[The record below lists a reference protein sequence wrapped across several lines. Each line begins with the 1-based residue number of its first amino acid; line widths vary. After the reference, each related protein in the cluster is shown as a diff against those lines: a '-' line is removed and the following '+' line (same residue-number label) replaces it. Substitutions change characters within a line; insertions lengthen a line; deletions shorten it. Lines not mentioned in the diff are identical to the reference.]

1 MKQPHFFE
9 IKLIAASL
17 FFLSALSAPA
27 WFSSAQDKN
36 QAAQENTLPP
46 EYREITNQIAA
57 TQARYDGFIQQ
68 VEKTL
73 AAARERLALLQDQE
87 ARLTNEIAA
96 AETNIAQLRQTNEAR
111 ISELEFQQNK
121 LKQAETILAEGNAR
135 IIQLTDAIQA
145 EKVIKAREEELTRLQ
160 QKLDNEQKNFSAKL
174 EALITENKTLK
185 NELAA
190 QNKMTAEQKKTAEK
204 LQKEVDENR
213 KKLADAHSEN
223 RELQQLTQQLQE
235 QNKTLQATQQNAIT
249 GVSASLREFNEFL
262 NARTNTTA
270 KP

>member
-1 MKQPHFFE
+1 MKQPQFFG
-9 IKLIAASL
+9 KNLIAASL
-17 FFLSALSAPA
+17 FFLSALAAPA
-27 WFSSAQDKN
+27 WFSSAEEKKP
-36 QAAQENTLPP
+36 AAQKDTLPP
-46 EYREITNQIAA
+46 EYREITNQIAE

-73 AAARERLALLQDQE
+73 AAARERLALLQNQE
-87 ARLTNEIAA
+87 SLLTNEIAA
-96 AETNIAQLRQTNEAR
+96 AETNIAQLKQTNDAR
-111 ISELEFQQNK
+111 ISELEIQQNK

-145 EKVIKAREEELTRLQ
+145 EKMMKEKETELALLQ
-160 QKLDNEQKNFSAKL
+160 QKLDDEQKNFAAKN
-174 EALITENKTLK
+174 EALVTENKTLK

-204 LQKEVDENR
+204 LQKEVDETR
-213 KKLADAHSEN
+213 RKLADAHTEN

-235 QNKTLQATQQNAIT
+235 QNKALQATQQNAIT